1 MSVDIETAREL
12 CGSMIPGI
20 EQISRQ
26 YEAALNGLESV
37 AALTAQDAE
46 KLLREGKELAAAS
59 TLTVTE
65 AVWYIATQKQ
75 SEYIKRETE
84 RIEAGGGGN

>member
-1 MSVDIETAREL
+1 MSMDIETARGL
-12 CGSMIPGI
+12 CRNMIPEI

-26 YEAALNGLESV
+26 FEAALNALESV

-46 KLLREGKELAAAS
+46 QLLREGKELAAAS

-65 AVWYIATQKQ
+65 AVWIVAAQKR

-84 RIEAGGGGN
+84 HIQAGGGN

>member
-1 MSVDIETAREL
+1 MSIDIETARGL
-12 CGSMIPGI
+12 CRSMIPGI

-26 YEAALNGLESV
+26 YEAALNGLENV
-37 AALTAQDAE
+37 AALAAQDAE
-46 KLLREGKELAAAS
+46 QLLREGKELAAAS

-65 AVWYIATQKQ
+65 AVWIVVAQKR

-84 RIEAGGGGN
+84 RIQAGG